1 MSVSTSLSGGYR
13 RERLCV
19 VKMYWA
25 DIAPQHR
32 RGVRRRRSGQ
42 VGGGRLQPR
51 GLAEE
56 VGLVGLL
63 PGEVR
68 VVAAEVA
75 VGGGLLVDGAVE
87 LQVVAKRAGAQ
98 VEVLCDQL
106 QDPGPAD
113 LLRAERLHH
122 DRNRM
127 GDSDRVGD
135 LELGPLGQAGGG
147 E

>member
-13 RERLCV
+13 RESLCV
-19 VKMYWA
+19 VEMYWA
-25 DIAPQHR
+25 DIAPPPR
-32 RGVRRRRSGQ
+32 RGGRRRRSGQ

-87 LQVVAKRAGAQ
+87 LQVVAKRAGAEI
-98 VEVLCDQL
+98 EVLADQL
-106 QDPGPAD
+106 EDARPAD
-113 LLRAERLHH
+113 
-122 DRNRM
+122 
-127 GDSDRVGD
+127 
-135 LELGPLGQAGGG
+135 PLGSEGLDHHRDRAGDADR
-147 E
+147 